1 MKRSILRQFL
11 DSLLLGEK
19 NTSSKRF
26 AGLLSLITAIV
37 IALIATVKNGG
48 NVPRFIYDGLLFYS
62 ASAFGLTTFE
72 KIFSKKDTEVID
84 DKKQ

>member
-1 MKRSILRQFL
+1 MKRNIFRQFL

-26 AGLLSLITAIV
+26 AGLLSLITALL

-48 NVPRFIYDGLLFYS
+48 NVPQFIYDGLLFYS
-62 ASAFGLTTFE
+62 ASAFGLTSVE
-72 KIFSKKDTEVID
+72 KIFGKKEAEVID